1 MYRIRNGVRKRS
13 SAARLHGALGG
24 GCDEHRVRPYHA
36 RSAADCRGIAV
47 LQHGLQKLFGMLG
60 GMGPAGATAPLF
72 SLMGAAGV
80 LEFAGGILLV
90 LGLLT
95 RPIAAILLL
104 EMVYAFAT
112 VHAPQGGAPIQ
123 NQGELA
129 LLYGSIFMF
138 LMGAGAGPFSIDAWV
153 PAVRRSERRHRL
165 DDRRAPVSAHATL

>member
-1 MYRIRNGVRKRS
+1 MNTEFGRTT
-13 SAARLHGALGG
+13 H
-24 GCDEHRVRPYHA
+24 
-36 RSAADCRGIAV
+36 AV
-47 LQHGLQKLFGMLG
+47 LRIAAGLLFMQHGLQKLFGMLG
-60 GMGPAGATAPLF
+60 GMGTPGVAAPLG
-72 SLMGAAGV
+72 SLMGVAGV

-95 RPIAAILLL
+95 RPVAAVLLL

-129 LLYGSIFMF
+129 LLYGAIFMF

-153 PAVRRSERRHRL
+153 PAVRRIERRQRL
-165 DDRRAPVSAHATL
+165 GDRRNAHVPVAL